1 MWLKIKPNI
10 QAKKGYPK
18 WKKNGDLSEIDMLR
32 VLNKLSP
39 EALNSCV

>member
-1 MWLKIKPNI
+1 MNTKI
-10 QAKKGYPK
+10 QANKDYPK